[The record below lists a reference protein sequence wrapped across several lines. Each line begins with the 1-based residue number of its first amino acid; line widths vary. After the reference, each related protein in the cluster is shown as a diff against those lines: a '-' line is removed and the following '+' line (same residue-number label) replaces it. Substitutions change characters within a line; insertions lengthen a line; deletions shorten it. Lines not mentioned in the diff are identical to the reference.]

1 MGSIAN
7 ASAAPI
13 NIFRIEPPFTELNYI
28 TPCPN
33 YRCDKKRRHAA
44 LMLTLEGMDTLLADN
59 FSTQP
64 QVCAPH
70 TTGNSQELLENEVK
84 PLMTDCL
91 PQGERASV
99 ISGQNAHHSH
109 QRWF

>member
-33 YRCDKKRRHAA
+33 YRSE
-44 LMLTLEGMDTLLADN
+44 LTL
-59 FSTQP
+59 ST
-64 QVCAPH
+64 
-70 TTGNSQELLENEVK
+70 
-84 PLMTDCL
+84 
-91 PQGERASV
+91 
-99 ISGQNAHHSH
+99 
-109 QRWF
+109 